1 MIDAFEYRDEGN
13 PKKAVSDKS
22 QSRRQIWGIGPV
34 RRLWWDRRSE
44 PPRTSKEPPS
54 FRRP

>member
-22 QSRRQIWGIGPV
+22 QSEGKFEGSGR
-34 RRLWWDRRSE
+34 
-44 PPRTSKEPPS
+44 
-54 FRRP
+54 